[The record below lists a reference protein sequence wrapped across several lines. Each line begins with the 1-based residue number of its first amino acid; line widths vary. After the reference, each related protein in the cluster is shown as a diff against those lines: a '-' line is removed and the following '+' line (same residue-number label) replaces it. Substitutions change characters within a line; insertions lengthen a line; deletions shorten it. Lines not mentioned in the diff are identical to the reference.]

1 MADIED
7 QLRQL
12 EGQYS
17 DSDEDSCQGD
27 FQDQQFESQDE
38 EDLEQLIDDLYCV
51 ACDKLFKTAGAR
63 DNHETSKKHRENM
76 EKLVKEM
83 KEEEEE
89 EEANLSEDNSGDGDS
104 EGPETLKIPQQSS
117 KGKSKKQKKKQKK
130 NQQEKE
136 EEANLSDE
144 NSVDGDGEEPES
156 VEIPQQSSKGKSKKQ
171 KKKQKKNQQVASVEK
186 SSDSEA
192 EKPVPN
198 SVDDNFSSDDEDR
211 KRNKKGKKKN
221 KKSKLPSPT
230 VESLISDNIEVTE
243 SHSAANN
250 EKIIETPAEEN
261 IGINEV
267 KKSKKAKS
275 KKGNNL
281 KNENDEDVD
290 LISKND
296 LTCAQCK
303 GNFPSKNKLFDH
315 LKKTG
320 HAVYLPPTN
329 GVQESN
335 KKKKKK

>member
-17 DSDEDSCQGD
+17 DSDQDSLGD
-27 FQDQQFESQDE
+27 LQDQQFESQDE
-38 EDLEQLIDDLYCV
+38 DEDLEQLIDDLYCV

-83 KEEEEE
+83 REEEETA
-89 EEANLSEDNSGDGDS
+89 ANLSAEKSGEDDSDS
-104 EGPETLKIPQQSS
+104 EGP
-117 KGKSKKQKKKQKK
+117 
-130 NQQEKE
+130 
-136 EEANLSDE
+136 AA
-144 NSVDGDGEEPES
+144 

-192 EKPVPN
+192 EKPVHN
-198 SVDDNFSSDDEDR
+198 SVDVNFSSDDEDR

-230 VESLISDNIEVTE
+230 EESIISDNINVTE
-243 SHSAANN
+243 FPSANT
-250 EKIIETPAEEN
+250 EESIENPTLEN
-261 IGINEV
+261 VEISEA
-267 KKSKKAKS
+267 KKNKKAKS
-275 KKGNNL
+275 KKANNL
-281 KNENDEDVD
+281 KNEKEEDVD
-290 LISKND
+290 SISRND

-303 GNFPSKNKLFDH
+303 GSFPSKNKLFDH

-329 GVQESN
+329 GAQESI

>member
-1 MADIED
+1 MTDIED

-17 DSDEDSCQGD
+17 DSDQESCQGD
-27 FQDQQFESQDE
+27 IQDQDFESEEE

-76 EKLVKEM
+76 EKLVREM
-83 KEEEEE
+83 REEEGEGE
-89 EEANLSEDNSGDGDS
+89 VNLSEDKSGDGDS
-104 EGPETLKIPQQSS
+104 EGPATL
-117 KGKSKKQKKKQKK
+117 
-130 NQQEKE
+130 
-136 EEANLSDE
+136 
-144 NSVDGDGEEPES
+144 
-156 VEIPQQSSKGKSKKQ
+156 EIPQHSTKGKSKKQ
-171 KKKQKKNQQVASVEK
+171 KKKQKKNQQVASIEK

-198 SVDDNFSSDDEDR
+198 SIDDNFSSDDEDR

-221 KKSKLPSPT
+221 KKGKVT
-230 VESLISDNIEVTE
+230 TQTEESIVHNIEVTE
-243 SHSAANN
+243 SHTANT
-250 EKIIETPAEEN
+250 EKNIETPTEEN
-261 IGINEV
+261 VVIIEA

-275 KKGNNL
+275 KKAN
-281 KNENDEDVD
+281 NDEDAD
-290 LISKND
+290 SISRND

-303 GNFPSKNKLFDH
+303 GSFPSKNKLFDH

-320 HAVYLPPTN
+320 HAVYLPPAN
-329 GVQESN
+329 GVVQESS